1 MKKIVLLLLILTNS
15 IYVFSQKSSIWKKV
29 NEANVVVSKKIRTTT
44 YSENQILFNFDRQ
57 SFIASLSNVAN
68 RFSGLPGVQIA
79 LPNAAGEIEQFLV
92 WENSNFEPELQAQY
106 PEIRAYVGKGISD
119 VTAKLNF
126 SISPNG
132 IQTMILRADKG
143 AEFIEPFTTDNS
155 VYVLFDSK
163 TRTKGN
169 LPFVCSTADVALSQK
184 LMSTSELQKA
194 NNQVMKTMRLAL
206 SCTGEYGAYFGG
218 TIAGALAAMNATMT
232 RVNGVY
238 EMDMA
243 LHLNIIANNNV
254 VIYTDAANDPYSDA
268 ANLGNWNSELQNT
281 LTNVIGESNYDI
293 GHLFGATGGGGN
305 AGCIGCVCDNG
316 KGSAYTSPSN
326 GIPQGDTFDID
337 YVAHEMG
344 HQLGGNHTFSHSA
357 ENNAVNVEPGSGST
371 IMAYAG
377 ITGATDVQSNS
388 DPYFTYRSILQMQ
401 TNLLTKTCPVSV
413 PLTNTPPVINA
424 GLNYTIPNGTAFVLT
439 GSGTDAQGDTISYCW
454 EQNDDATIVGAAASY
469 PAGTKTDGPNFR
481 SRNPIASPVRF
492 FPAYNTVLS
501 GSLSNT
507 WEAVSTVARTLNFTL
522 TGRDNNPSGP
532 QTQTATMAVN
542 VSGTAGPF
550 TITSPN
556 VENTSWTQGSTQT
569 ITWNVAGTTANGI
582 NTANVNILFSSDGG
596 ATFTTLVAN
605 TPNDGSQVIT
615 VPNIAAPFC
624 RIKIEPIGNIYYAI
638 SKSVAVG
645 YTVTVTNTCNTYT
658 GVVTNATI
666 AGPNTQFFVLGNVN
680 VPAANNV
687 VISDLNMSI
696 NITHPRIND
705 LYIALV
711 KPNSTT
717 VDRILYQQGCSTF
730 ITNNMITTFDDS
742 GVNLACAGIANNN
755 TYKPLN
761 TLDVFNGGNSAGLW
775 RLAIADVTAPNNGT
789 LNSWSLN
796 ICSTTT
802 TVTLG
807 SETFSFK
814 DFALYPNPNNG
825 NFTVQFESPSTD
837 DVKIGVYD
845 LRGRQIFAKTYAN
858 SGIFNQEINLNS
870 VEAGVYLVKIDN
882 GTISETKKISIE

>member
-1 MKKIVLLLLILTNS
+1 MKKTLLLLLILTNS
-15 IYVFSQKSSIWKKV
+15 IYVFSQKSSVWKKV
-29 NEANVVVSKKIRTTT
+29 NEANVVDSKKIRSTT
-44 YSENQILFNFDRQ
+44 YSENQVLFNFDKQ
-57 SFIASLSNVAN
+57 LFIQSLSNVAD
-68 RFSGLPGVQIA
+68 RFSGLSGVQIT
-79 LPNAAGEIEQFLV
+79 LPNAAGELEQFLV

-119 VTAKLNF
+119 VNAKLNF
-126 SISPNG
+126 SIAPSG

-143 AEFIEPFTTDNS
+143 AEFIEPYTTDSS

-184 LMSTSELQKA
+184 LSSSPELQRA

-206 SCTGEYGAYFGG
+206 SCTGEYGTYFGG
-218 TIAGALAAMNATMT
+218 TVAGALAAMNATMT

-243 LHLNIIANNNV
+243 LHLNIIANNSA

-293 GHLFGATGGGGN
+293 GHLFGGTGGGGN

-377 ITGATDVQSNS
+377 ITGATDVQANS

-413 PLTNTPPVINA
+413 TLTNTPPVINA

-439 GSGTDAQGDTISYCW
+439 GTGTDAQGDTISYCW
-454 EQNDDATIVGAAASY
+454 EQNDDATIVGAAPSY

-481 SRNPIASPVRF
+481 SRNPVATPVRF
-492 FPAYNTVLS
+492 FPAYSTVLS

-532 QTQTATMAVN
+532 QTQTATMSVN

-569 ITWNVAGTTANGI
+569 VTWNVAGTNANGI
-582 NTANVNILFSSDGG
+582 NTANVNILFSSDAG

-624 RIKIEPIGNIYYAI
+624 RIKIEPIGNIYYAV

-680 VPAANNV
+680 IPAASNV

-696 NITHPRIND
+696 NISHTRIND
-705 LYIALV
+705 LYVALV

-730 ITNNMITTFDDS
+730 ITNNMVTTFDDS
-742 GVNLACAGIANNN
+742 GVNLACAGIGNNN

-761 TLDVFNGGNSAGLW
+761 TLDIFNGGNSAGLW
-775 RLAIADVTAPNNGT
+775 RLAIADVTAENSGT

-796 ICSTTT
+796 VCSTTT

-825 NFTVQFESPSTD
+825 SFTVQFESPSTD